1 VDFLPELLLRSLLP
15 SSLLVLLPFG
25 VFGFSFLPS
34 RGRFDLTMSLRPKRR
49 KCRCCSEFFF
59 PDYRNQDRQ
68 HYCGKAAC
76 QHASKLASQR
86 RWSRKP
92 TNRDYFRDPENAR
105 RVRDW
110 RKAHPG
116 YWKRKT
122 PRSDSN
128 QAAQPQQVN
137 PVQSSCNVPGSPLGT
152 LQDFCLANEP
162 GFIGLLSMI
171 TGRTLQEDIAPIARR
186 VVEQGQYILGL
197 TFPEQRNNQKSCPV
211 HDHQASAASGAAAAD
226 SAKL

>member
-1 VDFLPELLLRSLLP
+1 
-15 SSLLVLLPFG
+15 
-25 VFGFSFLPS
+25 
-34 RGRFDLTMSLRPKRR
+34 MSLKTKRR

-68 HYCGKAAC
+68 LYCGKPAC
-76 QHASKLASQR
+76 QQASQRASQR
-86 RWSRKP
+86 RWLAKP
-92 TNRDYFRDPENAR
+92 ANRHYFRDTQNVQ

-116 YWKRKT
+116 YWKKKSARPEQTQVALPT
-122 PRSDSN
+122 PLKS
-128 QAAQPQQVN
+128 
-137 PVQSSCNVPGSPLGT
+137 VQSSCNVPGSPLGT
-152 LQDFCLANEP
+152 LQDFCLPQHP

-197 TFPEQRNNQKSCPV
+197 SFPEQRNQNLCPV
-211 HDHQASAASGAAAAD
+211 HDCQAPAASRSPTAD
-226 SAKL
+226 SAQL